1 MEKLIY
7 DICEKFRKPTMAD
20 KIMCLVDFFPK
31 PVVIINTGC
40 GNAPLQPI
48 IHFCPFGIQDD
59 RQRKPIS
66 L

>member
-20 KIMCLVDFFPK
+20 KIMCPVDLFPK

-40 GNAPLQPI
+40 PTTTNHTFLPI
-48 IHFCPFGIQDD
+48 WHP
-59 RQRKPIS
+59 R
-66 L
+66 